1 MTTIV
6 EAAKGL
12 RELCRAMGV
21 TIRYFFTKPITVQFP
36 EEKVKLYPRFRG
48 RHELQR
54 SPDGLEKCVGCGL
67 CAAVCP
73 TKCIYVE
80 AAENTEETRRSPG
93 ERYAK
98 VYEINLLRC
107 MFCGLCEEAC
117 PTGALVL
124 GRQFALAD
132 YNRDVLVYTQ
142 ERLLTPAGDW
152 SYELREDGT

>member
-54 SPDGLEKCVGCGL
+54 HPDGLEKCVGCGL

-80 AAENTEETRRSPG
+80 AAENTEETQRSPG

-117 PTGALVL
+117 PTGAIVL

-142 ERLLTPAGDW
+142 ERLLTPADDW